1 MLCGSLDQRGVWG
14 RMHTCICM
22 AESLCCPPETITTLL
37 ISYTPIKNKQFF
49 KKTLGEKMKISKGKD
64 MMDVF
69 ICSLGIFIQ
78 VYVCVGASQV
88 VLVLKNVPVSA
99 WDMKHGFN
107 CWVEKIPSRR
117 SKQLPTPVFL
127 PGEYH
132 EQRSLVGSTGLQS
145 QTRLKRLSMHACLYE
160 PWVSI

>member
-1 MLCGSLDQRGVWG
+1 MLCGSLDQRRVWG

-22 AESLCCPPETITTLL
+22 SESLCCPPETITTLL

-49 KKTLGEKMKISKGKD
+49 KKIDTGKKKKISKGKD

-78 VYVCVGASQV
+78 VYVCRGASQV
-88 VLVLKNVPVSA
+88 ALVLKNVPVNA
-99 WDMKHGFN
+99 WDMRHGFN
-107 CWVEKIPSRR
+107 CWVKKIPWR
-117 SKQLPTPVFL
+117 SKWLPTPVFL
-127 PGEYH
+127 PREYH
-132 EQRSLVGSTGLQS
+132 EQKSLVGSTGLQS
-145 QTRLKRLSMHACLYE
+145 QIRLKRLSMHACLYE